1 MESFELAKKVAKFV
15 SAPGGKGY
23 TLIQTESQYLILM
36 KMKKNNSLR
45 NLVLCPVIYTA
56 LFTWSQQVQAIEKPL
71 IFPIPQELKITQD
84 VFIVD
89 ETTSILVPENSGE
102 QDISLARFLVREL
115 SDKYGIAL
123 KIVTC
128 TSIPKNGKA
137 VLMGSVNNPLVR
149 KYCAD
154 YKLGLT
160 EKKPGPEGYMLHVEK
175 NLILIA
181 GWDDAGAFFGLQSLR
196 QLLTAGKGKSVQ
208 GVEITDWPNMPF
220 RAIRLY
226 VPGPE
231 NIAFFKRFLRDF
243 MALYKYNKVIMEV
256 NCMRLDRHPEVN
268 AGWIEFA
275 KYMQYTRSNS
285 TVGLHGEEKNSSHY
299 DAGDGYIIEK
309 NEVKEIVA
317 YANQNFIEVIP
328 EIPSLTHGYYLL
340 TRHPELAEYPGD
352 KWPDTYCPSN
362 PASYNLMFDVY
373 DEYIEV
379 MKPKMVHIGHDEWW
393 GAPLG
398 VCLLCKN
405 KDCSEL
411 FAQDINRI
419 HSYFSK
425 KGITIAMWG
434 DYLLESVR
442 DTLVQNR
449 VSSTGIKY
457 QTPGAVRPDVVKKSI
472 PKDILI
478 FNWFW
483 DDMVKEMEL
492 QKFGFKQIFG
502 NFTPAISHWDERIKK
517 IDVTGGAPS
526 AWASTN
532 EFNFGK
538 DLVLDFLGCANLL
551 WSVHTINQLE
561 LGEIVRELM
570 PSVRAGFK
578 GVRIPSKDGD
588 PVEYVDISSYVNLPA
603 QTKVFDLN
611 MKTIRSG
618 EIHSG
623 SKLFNLQG
631 KPGPSGNLLI
641 AVGSKGKGENPL
653 PGIVKGI
660 TIRDD
665 VSSLIFLQA
674 CAKPAGNQKAYFNIP
689 DFFDS
694 ADLLGWYEIV
704 YEDGFKEIVPIQY
717 GVNILEWNP
726 GGEKS
731 IDKKEG
737 DTGSPQS
744 AYCYEADP
752 IACSSDMKNNP
763 ITFFA
768 FEWVNKRFGK
778 IIKEV
783 NLYGSVDYQA
793 LQQDYG
799 KVVTEPMESNAVI
812 LAGISK
818 VVKRVPY
825 VPK

>member
-1 MESFELAKKVAKFV
+1 MSIICGTFIACSQKVIA
-15 SAPGGKGY
+15 
-23 TLIQTESQYLILM
+23 T
-36 KMKKNNSLR
+36 
-45 NLVLCPVIYTA
+45 
-56 LFTWSQQVQAIEKPL
+56 EKPL
-71 IFPIPQELKITQD
+71 IFPIPQQIQVTKD
-84 VFIVD
+84 AFVVD
-89 ETTSILVPENSGE
+89 EAISILVPENASE
-102 QDISLARFLVREL
+102 KDISLARVLVREL
-115 SDKYGIAL
+115 SDKYGVAL
-123 KIVTC
+123 KIKAC
-128 TSIPKNGKA
+128 SSMPMNGKA
-137 VLMGSVNNPLVR
+137 VLMGSVNNPLIR
-149 KYCAD
+149 KYCID
-154 YKLGLT
+154 HKLELT
-160 EKKPGPEGYMLHVEK
+160 EKKPGSEGYILHVDN

-181 GWDDAGAFFGLQSLR
+181 GWDDPGAFFGLQSLR
-196 QLLTAGKGKSVQ
+196 QLLMAGNGKNIQ
-208 GVEITDWPNMPF
+208 GVEVTDWPNLSF

-231 NIAFFKRFLRDF
+231 NVAFFKRFLKDF
-243 MALYKYNKVIMEV
+243 MALYKYNKVIIEV

-268 AGWIEFA
+268 AGWIEFS
-275 KYMQYTRSNS
+275 KYMQYSRSNS
-285 TVGLHGEEKNSSHY
+285 TLGLHGEEKNSSHF

-309 NEVKEIVA
+309 NEVKDIVA

-362 PASYNLMFDVY
+362 PESYALMFDVY

-379 MKPKMVHIGHDEWW
+379 MQPKMVHIGHDEWW

-398 VCLLCKN
+398 ACPLCKG
-405 KDCSEL
+405 KDHSEL
-411 FAQDINRI
+411 FAKDISKI

-425 KGITIAMWG
+425 KGIKTAMWG

-449 VSSTGIKY
+449 ISSTGLKY
-457 QTPGAVRPDVVKKSI
+457 QTPGAVRPDVVRESI

-483 DDMVKEMEL
+483 DSRKKEQEL
-492 QKFGFKQIFG
+492 NEFGFTQVYG
-502 NFTPAISHWDERIKK
+502 NFTPAISNWDERIKSF
-517 IDVTGGAPS
+517 DLAGGAPS

-538 DLVLDFLGCANLL
+538 DLVLDFLGCANFL
-551 WSVHTINQLE
+551 WSVHTINQFD

-570 PSVRAGFK
+570 PSVRAGLK
-578 GVRIPSKDGD
+578 GVRIPSEDGD
-588 PVEYVDISSYVNLPA
+588 PVATVDISTYLNLA
-603 QTKVFDLN
+603 AKTRAFDMNLN
-611 MKTIRSG
+611 TIKSG
-618 EIHSG
+618 EVHSG
-623 SKLFNLQG
+623 SKMFNLAG
-631 KPGPSGNLLI
+631 KAGQTENRLI
-641 AVGSKGKGENPL
+641 AVGSAGKDKNPL
-653 PGIVKGI
+653 PRSVNGI
-660 TIRDD
+660 TINDD
-665 VSSLIFLQA
+665 VSSLIFLHT
-674 CAKPAGNQKAYFNIP
+674 CAKPAMNQKAYFNIP
-689 DFFDS
+689 NFFDS

-704 YEDGFKEIVPIQY
+704 YEDGYKEIVPIQY

-731 IDKKEG
+731 LDKREG

-752 IACSSDMKNNP
+752 IACSTDMINNP

-783 NLYGSVDYQA
+783 NLHGSVNYQA

-799 KVVTEPMESNAVI
+799 KVVTEPMASNAI
-812 LAGISK
+812 LLAGISK
-818 VVKRVPY
+818 VIKREPFI
-825 VPK
+825 PK

>member
-1 MESFELAKKVAKFV
+1 
-15 SAPGGKGY
+15 
-23 TLIQTESQYLILM
+23 
-36 KMKKNNSLR
+36 MKKEKSLSHF
-45 NLVLCPVIYTA
+45 VLMSIICGTFIACSQKVIAT
-56 LFTWSQQVQAIEKPL
+56 EKPL
-71 IFPIPQELKITQD
+71 IFPIPQQIQVTKD
-84 VFIVD
+84 AFVVD
-89 ETTSILVPENSGE
+89 EAISILVPENASE
-102 QDISLARFLVREL
+102 KDISLARVLVREL
-115 SDKYGIAL
+115 SDKYGVAL
-123 KIVTC
+123 KIKAC
-128 TSIPKNGKA
+128 SSMPMNGKA
-137 VLMGSVNNPLVR
+137 VLMGSVNNPLIR
-149 KYCAD
+149 KYCID
-154 YKLGLT
+154 HKLELT
-160 EKKPGPEGYMLHVEK
+160 EKKPGSEGYILHVDN

-181 GWDDAGAFFGLQSLR
+181 GWDDPGAFFGLQSLR
-196 QLLTAGKGKSVQ
+196 QLLMAGNGKNIQ
-208 GVEITDWPNMPF
+208 GVEVTDWPNLSF

-231 NIAFFKRFLRDF
+231 NVAFFKRFLKDF
-243 MALYKYNKVIMEV
+243 MALYKYNKVIIEV

-268 AGWIEFA
+268 AGWIEFS
-275 KYMQYTRSNS
+275 KYMQYSRSNS
-285 TVGLHGEEKNSSHY
+285 TLGLHGEEKNSSHF

-309 NEVKEIVA
+309 NEVKDIVA

-362 PASYNLMFDVY
+362 PESYALMFDVY

-379 MKPKMVHIGHDEWW
+379 MQPKMVHIGHDEWW

-398 VCLLCKN
+398 ACPLCKG
-405 KDCSEL
+405 KDHSEL
-411 FAQDINRI
+411 FAKDISKI

-425 KGITIAMWG
+425 KGIKTAMWG

-449 VSSTGIKY
+449 ISSTGLKY
-457 QTPGAVRPDVVKKSI
+457 QTPGAVRPDVVRESI

-483 DDMVKEMEL
+483 DSRKKEQEL
-492 QKFGFKQIFG
+492 NEFGFTQVYG
-502 NFTPAISHWDERIKK
+502 NFTPAISNWDERIKSF
-517 IDVTGGAPS
+517 DLAGGAPS

-538 DLVLDFLGCANLL
+538 DLVLDFLGCANFL
-551 WSVHTINQLE
+551 WSVHTINQFD

-570 PSVRAGFK
+570 PSVRAGLK
-578 GVRIPSKDGD
+578 GVRIPSEDGD
-588 PVEYVDISSYVNLPA
+588 PVATVDISTYLNLA
-603 QTKVFDLN
+603 AKTRAFDMNLN
-611 MKTIRSG
+611 TIKSG
-618 EIHSG
+618 EVHSG
-623 SKLFNLQG
+623 SKMFNLAG
-631 KPGPSGNLLI
+631 KAGQTENRLI
-641 AVGSKGKGENPL
+641 AVGSAGKDKNPL
-653 PGIVKGI
+653 PRSVNGI
-660 TIRDD
+660 TINDD
-665 VSSLIFLQA
+665 VSSLIFLHT
-674 CAKPAGNQKAYFNIP
+674 CAKPAMNQKAYFNIP
-689 DFFDS
+689 NFFDS

-704 YEDGFKEIVPIQY
+704 YEDGYKEIVPIQY

-731 IDKKEG
+731 LDKREG

-752 IACSSDMKNNP
+752 IACSTDMINNP

-783 NLYGSVDYQA
+783 NLHGSVNYQA

-799 KVVTEPMESNAVI
+799 KVVTEPMASNAI
-812 LAGISK
+812 LLAGISK
-818 VVKRVPY
+818 VIKREPFI
-825 VPK
+825 PK

>member
-1 MESFELAKKVAKFV
+1 
-15 SAPGGKGY
+15 
-23 TLIQTESQYLILM
+23 
-36 KMKKNNSLR
+36 MKKRYNFWQAL
-45 NLVLCPVIYTA
+45 LIPFLYGVIFAFSTDA
-56 LFTWSQQVQAIEKPL
+56 LANEKPL
-71 IFPIPQELKITQD
+71 IFPIPQKLQITQD
-84 VFIVD
+84 KFIVD
-89 ETTSILVPENSGE
+89 ETISILVPENASS
-102 QDISLARFLVREL
+102 QDISLARFLVGEL
-115 SDKYGIAL
+115 SDKYGVAL
-123 KIVTC
+123 KIKTN
-128 TSIPKNGKA
+128 SFIPKNGKS
-137 VLMGSVNNPLVR
+137 VIMGALNNPLVK
-149 KYCAD
+149 KYCSD
-154 YKLGLT
+154 HKLELT
-160 EKKPGPEGYMLHVEK
+160 EKKPGPEGYILHVEN
-175 NLILIA
+175 NLVVIA
-181 GWDDAGAFFGLQSLR
+181 GSDDSGAFFGLQSLR
-196 QLLTAGKGKSVQ
+196 QLLMAGNGKSIQ
-208 GVEITDWPNMPF
+208 GVEVTDWPNMPF
-220 RAIRLY
+220 RGIRLY

-231 NIAFFKRFLRDF
+231 NIAFFKRFLKDF

-256 NCMRLDRHPEVN
+256 NCMRLDKHPEVN
-268 AGWIEFA
+268 AGWIEFS

-285 TVGLHGEEKNSSHY
+285 TLGLHGEEKNSSHF
-299 DAGDGYIIEK
+299 DAGDGFIIEK
-309 NEVKEIVA
+309 NEVKEIVE

-362 PASYNLMFDVY
+362 PASYDLMFDVY
-373 DEYIEV
+373 DEYIDV
-379 MKPKMVHIGHDEWW
+379 IHPKMVHIGHDEWW

-398 VCLLCKN
+398 VCPLCKG
-405 KDCSEL
+405 KDHSEL
-411 FAQDINRI
+411 FAQDINKI

-425 KGITIAMWG
+425 KGIKIAMWG

-449 VSSTGIKY
+449 VSSTGMKY
-457 QTPGAVRPDVVKKSI
+457 QTPGAVKPAVVKESI

-483 DDMVKEMEL
+483 DDMGKEMEL

-502 NFTPAISHWDERIKK
+502 NFTTAITHWDERIKK

-538 DLVLDFLGCANLL
+538 DLILDYLGCANLL
-551 WSVHTINQLE
+551 WSTHTINQLD
-561 LGEIVRELM
+561 LGEMVRDMM

-578 GVRIPSKDGD
+578 GVRIPSEDGD
-588 PVEYVDISSYVNLPA
+588 PVQSLDISSYLNITA
-603 QTKVFDLN
+603 DSKVFGIK
-611 MKTIRSG
+611 MSTIKSG
-618 EIHSG
+618 EVHTG
-623 SKLFNLQG
+623 SKVFTLQG
-631 KPGPSGNLLI
+631 TSQKTGNRLI
-641 AVGSKGKGENPL
+641 AVGSEGKDKNPL
-653 PGIVKGI
+653 PLNVNGIKI
-660 TIRDD
+660 NED
-665 VSSLIFLQA
+665 VSSLIFLHA
-674 CAKPAGNQKAYFNIP
+674 CAIPAVNQKAYFDIP

-704 YEDGFKEIVPIQY
+704 YEDGYKEIVPIQY

-731 IDKKEG
+731 LDKREG

-752 IACSSDMKNNP
+752 IACSSDMKNYP

-783 NLYGSVDYQA
+783 NLHGSVNYQA

-799 KVVTEPMESNAVI
+799 KVVTEPMASNAVL

-818 VVKRVPY
+818 VIKREPFI
-825 VPK
+825 PKK